1 MIFKLNVFKSD
12 LLIIMI
18 IRQQGLNLSE
28 DDWISNTEESIV
40 FMFSGQLFSVYV
52 LLVNFL

>member
-28 DDWISNTEESIV
+28 DDGISNTEESIV